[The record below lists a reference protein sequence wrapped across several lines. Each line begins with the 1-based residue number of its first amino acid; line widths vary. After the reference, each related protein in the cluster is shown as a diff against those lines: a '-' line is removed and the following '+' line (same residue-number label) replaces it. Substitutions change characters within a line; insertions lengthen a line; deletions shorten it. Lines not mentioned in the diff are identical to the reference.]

1 MQKSNPTH
9 NQEKRQARRSM
20 RHDTSPQ
27 RFVTSK
33 RLDVGVEQNRY
44 LHVEWFAGIETGPSP
59 VHTRPSDLVTLEW
72 GKYFSTAG
80 EASTKF

>member
-9 NQEKRQARRSM
+9 NQEKRQARLSTS
-20 RHDTSPQ
+20 HDTLPQ

-33 RLDVGVEQNRY
+33 RLDVGVEHNRCLY
-44 LHVEWFAGIETGPSP
+44 VEWFAGNETRPIP

-72 GKYFSTAG
+72 EKYFSTAG
-80 EASTKF
+80 EASTK